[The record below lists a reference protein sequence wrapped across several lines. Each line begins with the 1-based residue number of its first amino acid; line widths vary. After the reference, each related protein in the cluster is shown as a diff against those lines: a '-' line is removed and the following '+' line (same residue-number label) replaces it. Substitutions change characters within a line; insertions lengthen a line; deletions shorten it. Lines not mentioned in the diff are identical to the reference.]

1 VPRVAWLLLLGNML
15 WVTAYDTIYAMVDR
29 DEDIAIGV
37 RSTAIL
43 FGDSDRHI
51 IAVLQIMALGSL
63 YLAGHL
69 ARLGNWYYAG
79 LAAAAVF
86 CIYQLWLI
94 RARDREACFRA
105 FLNNNYVGMS
115 VFIGILLNYQFSYR
129 FAH

>member
-1 VPRVAWLLLLGNML
+1 
-15 WVTAYDTIYAMVDR
+15 VDR

-51 IAVLQIMALGSL
+51 IAVLQMMALASL

-69 ARLGNWYYAG
+69 ARLGNWYNAG
-79 LAAAAVF
+79 LAAAAMF
-86 CIYQLWLI
+86 CVYQLWLI

-129 FAH
+129 FAQ